1 MIKQIITLILLF
13 ILVSCGGNKNEEND
27 NIVVKEMND
36 NNPTTKN
43 GKIEEN
49 QTTSGEIGEEIM
61 QRGKDIYE
69 TYCLMCHQTNG
80 SGVPSTFPPLTET
93 KHVLGSKENLI
104 KIILN
109 GQKGE
114 IEVLGE
120 IYDGEMPAQ
129 DFLSNKQI
137 ADVLTYVR
145 NSFGNNATPISPEE
159 VKEVRNR

>member
-1 MIKQIITLILLF
+1 MIKRTIPFVFLLF
-13 ILVSCGGNKNEEND
+13 ILSCGSNKSPEDNKDVVNDMSNSQPPDGHNEENITESLVID
-27 NIVVKEMND
+27 KETM
-36 NNPTTKN
+36 
-43 GKIEEN
+43 E
-49 QTTSGEIGEEIM
+49 
-61 QRGKDIYE
+61 RGKNVYE

-93 KHVLGSKENLI
+93 KHVLGPKENLI

-129 DFLSNKQI
+129 DFLTNRQVS
-137 ADVLTYVR
+137 DVLTFVR
-145 NSFGNNATPISPEE
+145 NSFGNNASPISPEE
-159 VKEVRNR
+159 VQEVRSK